1 MKIKLTKI
9 LFFLLLSVIVNFN
22 AISYASGEN
31 NTSDEMKIYDK
42 VKNMLLSLDKKI
54 TTLDKKLPTLA
65 YKTLDFKAG
74 VGMDFGS
81 NGIAISLIGNM
92 YHNFTQNIAG
102 LAGMEY
108 RYNMYQI
115 KNKPSDSIFSP
126 ETRTKM
132 DLLFKFGARF
142 KVKENIK
149 VSPYIILG
157 MGYGSVKQETQY
169 FSGNETVNDIITT
182 RQYTFKGTTNIV
194 KTTNRYDVDG
204 ATQATENL
212 DYNAH
217 KNNFNGNYGVNYQ
230 IDQTATQQLSAKE
243 ITSYNE
249 AQDMLNNNIDVYKNT
264 MSYTSSF
271 GTNESYVNFG
281 ALPVINVYKN
291 SQEHANASLTILEG
305 QENGV
310 STQYGYQKNS
320 TEFNANNLSGVY
332 STIIG
337 NNGRIFAVNTNQD
350 YSEYA
355 KTNTEPYNTSS
366 ILNQYVNSAL
376 SNFGDL
382 GNTISI
388 SINTDKLKQQLQ
400 SGDLQLSN
408 VTGLTQTQ
416 EMVNTDNPLN
426 YNQNIMIVKAK
437 NLKNGEDTYFYYLPN
452 SNGETISFLDAQK
465 QIEEFNEK
473 AVVDKREKLEEDSIK
488 TTTEVKNEIT
498 KSADD
503 VQYIYTDKTEMKKVD
518 TIINQ
523 KQKVFFKGGL
533 GLELMFYNRFFVRLE
548 YKYAQLGATNT
559 IAYNTNKYK
568 YTEKYVYNTDYT
580 QTNVTINN
588 NIYKNQYTQTYV
600 NDNVLTN
607 YNTGAIQGTDD
618 SGNVLGIEITNGGM
632 DAGKSISVTQDP
644 TYSYD
649 TEKLVSHTDNTE
661 NFGNK
666 TYIENK
672 RTIFHMHEISFG
684 FGFYFL

>member
-9 LFFLLLSVIVNFN
+9 LFFLLLSVIANFN
-22 AISYASGEN
+22 SISYASGEN

-632 DAGKSISVTQDP
+632 DAGKSISITQDP

>member
-1 MKIKLTKI
+1 MN
-9 LFFLLLSVIVNFN
+9 VN
-22 AISYASGEN
+22 AIPKAFGEN
-31 NTSDEMKIYDK
+31 NTPKETKKISNDK
-42 VKNMLLSLDKKI
+42 TMSFNDKIKNILSAVDKKLI
-54 TTLDKKLPTLA
+54 AIDKKLPTHT
-65 YKTLDFKAG
+65 YKTLDFKTG
-74 VGMDFGS
+74 VSMDFSS
-81 NGIAISLIGNM
+81 NGVAIGLIGNV
-92 YHNFTQNIAG
+92 YHNFTPNIASFTG
-102 LAGMEY
+102 VEY

-115 KNKPSDSIFSP
+115 KNKPSDSIFTP

-132 DLLFKFGARF
+132 DLLFKLGTRF
-142 KVKENIK
+142 KVKENIN
-149 VSPYIILG
+149 VSPYVILG
-157 MGYGSVKQETQY
+157 MGYGSVKQEKQY
-169 FSGNETVNDIITT
+169 FSGNETTNNITTT

-217 KNNFNGNYGVNYQ
+217 KSNFNGNYGVNYQ
-230 IDQTATQQLSAKE
+230 IDKTATQKLSVKE

-249 AQDMLNNNIDVYKNT
+249 AQNILNNNIDVYKNT
-264 MSYTSSF
+264 MSYTSPF

-355 KTNTEPYNTSS
+355 KTNTEPCNTSS

-376 SNFGDL
+376 NNFGDL
-382 GNTISI
+382 GSAVSI
-388 SINTDKLKQQLQ
+388 SVDTDTLKQQLQ

-408 VTGLTQTQ
+408 IAGLTQTQ
-416 EMVNTDNPLN
+416 EIVNTDNPLN
-426 YNQNIMIVKAK
+426 YNQNIMIVNAK
-437 NLKNGEDTYFYYLPN
+437 NLKSGEDTYFYYLPN
-452 SNGETISFLDAQK
+452 SNGETISFLEAQK

-488 TTTEVKNEIT
+488 TTTEAKNEIT
-498 KSADD
+498 KSVDD
-503 VQYIYTDKTEMKKVD
+503 VQYSYTDKTEVKKVD

-559 IAYNTNKYK
+559 IAYNINNYK
-568 YTEKYVYNTDYT
+568 HTDKYVYNTDYT

-588 NIYKNQYTQTYV
+588 NVYRNQYTQTYI

-607 YNTGAIQGTDD
+607 YNTGAIQGTDG
-618 SGNVLGIEITNGGM
+618 SGNVLGIEITNGGI
-632 DAGKSISVTQDP
+632 DSGKSISITQEP

-649 TEKLVSHTDNTE
+649 TEKLASHTNNTE
-661 NFGNK
+661 KLGNT

-672 RTIFHMHEISFG
+672 RTTFHMHEISFG